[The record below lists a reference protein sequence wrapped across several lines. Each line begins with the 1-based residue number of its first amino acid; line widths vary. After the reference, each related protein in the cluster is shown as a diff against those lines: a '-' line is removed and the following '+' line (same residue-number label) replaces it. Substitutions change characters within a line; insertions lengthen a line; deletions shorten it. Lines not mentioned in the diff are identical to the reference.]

1 MKHFAPR
8 RHARAALAVAL
19 LAPLAFLGCES
30 SKYKRVAQ
38 AADGFALSVRAF
50 QQAEITAH
58 AQGLIADD
66 EHAAIERALA
76 DVARAGLALD
86 DSIHT
91 AQSKPGAT
99 QAIDAALAAVDR
111 LLNEGVLHVK
121 NPRARQDL
129 QALVLSARGFLA
141 TISAVFH

>member
-1 MKHFAPR
+1 
-8 RHARAALAVAL
+8 
-19 LAPLAFLGCES
+19 
-30 SKYKRVAQ
+30 
-38 AADGFALSVRAF
+38 VRAF
-50 QQAEITAH
+50 QQAEIVAH
-58 AQGLIADD
+58 AQGLVADD

-76 DVARAGLALD
+76 DVARAGLGLGDA
-86 DSIHT
+86 IR
-91 AQSKPGAT
+91 AARSKPGAT

-141 TISAVFH
+141 TISAVLH